1 MRRESK
7 NTTWPSFFLFIAATR
22 RAAIIS
28 GGGDSNNRD
37 RGGGGGGSS
46 SSSNRRIG
54 VSETGGISVNTD
66 GRTGLLRR
74 TRPKQ
79 RDPSGSGGPNSAAAV
94 QEVGDDVI
102 LNCAADRKVDL
113 CR

>member
-1 MRRESK
+1 M
-7 NTTWPSFFLFIAATR
+7 
-22 RAAIIS
+22 
-28 GGGDSNNRD
+28 
-37 RGGGGGGSS
+37 
-46 SSSNRRIG
+46 
-54 VSETGGISVNTD
+54 SETGGISVNTD